1 MILWITYFTLIT
13 TYGSEKPV
21 LSLNWFDKQTGNKV
35 KALWMMTY
43 AAARFLA
50 LRIPILM
57 VISDII
63 IDLQYLDKEKKS
75 ISNLKIGL

>member
-1 MILWITYFTLIT
+1 MT
-13 TYGSEKPV
+13 
-21 LSLNWFDKQTGNKV
+21 
-35 KALWMMTY
+35 TY

-63 IDLQYLDKEKKS
+63 IDLQHLDKEKKS